1 MNSSLKTGLKR
12 ATAIKAAMLLSVAL
26 SYPAFAQSASSAD
39 GQKAVGGGALAHI
52 QATVIGIDT
61 AANSVTLRGPRGNAA
76 VVDVDPQVG
85 DVKKLQIGDKVDIA
99 YRNAILLAVDKEKS
113 GGIRERVETTAAIP
127 ASDGIVASARR
138 VEVLATVQKIDRK
151 KRLVTL
157 RGPSRTEVLESAP
170 DVSIDR
176 LKVGDTVRAV
186 FVSATAAEVTRE
198 GNVVK

>member
-1 MNSSLKTGLKR
+1 MKSPLKTGLKR
-12 ATAIKAAMLLSVAL
+12 TTAIKAAMLLSVAL
-26 SYPAFAQSASSAD
+26 SWPAFAQNASTD
-39 GQKAVGGGALAHI
+39 GQKAVGAAALVHV

-61 AANSVTLRGPRGNAA
+61 VTNSVTLRGPRGNSA

-99 YRNAILLAVDKEKS
+99 YKNAILLAVDKTKAS
-113 GGIRERVETTAAIP
+113 GIRERVETTAAIP
-127 ASDGIVASARR
+127 ASDGVVASARR

-157 RGPSRTEVLESAP
+157 RGPNRTQTLDVAP
-170 DVSIDR
+170 DVSIDK
-176 LKVGDTVRAV
+176 LKVGDTVHAV

-198 GNVVK
+198 GNAVK

>member
-157 RGPSRTEVLESAP
+157 RGPSRTEVLEAAP

>member
-127 ASDGIVASARR
+127 DSDGIVASARR

-157 RGPSRTEVLESAP
+157 RGPSRTEVLEAAP

>member
-157 RGPSRTEVLESAP
+157 RGAYQTQTVEARP
-170 DVSIDR
+170 DID
-176 LKVGDTVRAV
+176 LSGVKVGDTVHAV
-186 FVSATAAEVTRE
+186 FVSAAA
-198 GNVVK
+198 VKGTPM